1 MPKFKARTTIA
12 ALGAMGAAAVSPAIA
27 AAATDA
33 PSTEV
38 LTSEQAQAVEIENY
52 GFWSEVGGE
61 AAKGAATGA
70 AGGCVTG
77 AVAAAGAG
85 CGPGAAVGA
94 LGGAVT
100 GAVGGAIDH
109 FTDGN

>member
-12 ALGAMGAAAVSPAIA
+12 ALGAM
-27 AAATDA
+27 
-33 PSTEV
+33 
-38 LTSEQAQAVEIENY
+38 
-52 GFWSEVGGE
+52 
-61 AAKGAATGA
+61 
-70 AGGCVTG
+70 
-77 AVAAAGAG
+77 
-85 CGPGAAVGA
+85 GAAVGA